1 MSSKNLIKSP
11 SGRKLDEM
19 IALHLTLIKYKGIG
33 FYVMLVYNYELKF
46 HSKTNN

>member
-19 IALHLTLIKYKGIG
+19 IGPHLTLIKYKGIG
-33 FYVMLVYNYELKF
+33 LRYARVWLRIKISFKNK
-46 HSKTNN
+46 

>member
-33 FYVMLVYNYELKF
+33 FYVMLVYII
-46 HSKTNN
+46 TN